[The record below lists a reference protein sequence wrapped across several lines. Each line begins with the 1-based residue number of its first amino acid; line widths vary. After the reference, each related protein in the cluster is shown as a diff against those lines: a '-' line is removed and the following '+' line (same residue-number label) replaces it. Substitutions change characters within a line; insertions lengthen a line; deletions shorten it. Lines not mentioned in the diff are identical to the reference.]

1 MCAIRLVSVAK
12 CVQVTYVGVAGM
24 LDDNFIKEC
33 GRIIHT
39 NLLTKLNFR

>member
-33 GRIIHT
+33 GIVIQT
-39 NLLTKLNFR
+39 DEVKF